1 MNNKG
6 IIGHK
11 FQSQMMLSMLQ
22 SMQTPPLSASY
33 EYADGEPEYSGSKFG
48 KKESQSINC
57 S

>member
-11 FQSQMMLSMLQ
+11 FQSQIMLSMLQ
-22 SMQTPPLSASY
+22 SMQTPPLVASY